1 MRVNLLA
8 CRLTLICS
16 TLFIGGCG
24 LSVRPAAEGLTPQS
38 TSLVLDMSDPAL
50 VRDQVLAYIRIC
62 YAQEAPPPDLTWTEE
77 RATSPGLAGRPINRY
92 RAADW
97 VISVSSEAA
106 MPPSTIYQVVVVNQ
120 ATGFRWE
127 GQVDAKGEVIGQ
139 ALQLTPPAKATQDPY
154 PGWSTYLDVDHRFSF
169 RYPPSWKLEE
179 MPGCD
184 QEAHSDIV
192 PSVKLTQDNLALFIG
207 CERARQGIVIHGA
220 SGEGEWHRSGTV
232 RFMGQTA
239 SRMVLIYEA
248 RDKAVYYNGTA
259 GIQVDNLTFYIAL
272 VDQSADYSSIDI
284 PKELQTAADQIVES
298 FEQVAIR
305 YCNNVGA

>member
-1 MRVNLLA
+1 MPDPA
-8 CRLTLICS
+8 
-16 TLFIGGCG
+16 
-24 LSVRPAAEGLTPQS
+24 SVR
-38 TSLVLDMSDPAL
+38 DK
-50 VRDQVLAYIRIC
+50 VLAYIRTC

-77 RATSPGLAGRPINRY
+77 GATSQDLASRLTNRY
-92 RAADW
+92 RADDW
-97 VISVSSEAA
+97 VISVSSETA
-106 MPPSTIYQVVVVNQ
+106 MSPSTTYRVVVVNQ
-120 ATGFRWE
+120 ATEFRWE

-139 ALQLTPPAKATQDPY
+139 ALESTPPLKATQDSH

-192 PSVKLTQDNLALFIG
+192 PSLKLTQDNLALFIG
-207 CERARQGIVIHGA
+207 CERARQGVVIQGA

-232 RFMGQTA
+232 RFMGQTV

-272 VDQSADYSSIDI
+272 IDQNADYSSIDI

-305 YCNNVGA
+305 YCNNVST